1 MVIKRTWRLPLKLL
15 VLVLLSAGLA
25 EGLGRG
31 GFLQW
36 GERRLQDLHFQWQ
49 GRRDEPLQVAIVAID
64 EESLALYPD
73 DPMLFWTDR
82 LAVAIER
89 LRQVG
94 VPFVGLDML
103 YSISPERWLSK
114 LGGAQQQSTRDY
126 DRAFREQLSSGQL
139 LLVASRSNSGAQVS
153 DYLLPSP
160 DYLLALPDY
169 ELLPHVGLADLLA
182 EGDGLVRRYRIAPV
196 AAAARA
202 QLQDELPQ
210 LSLPALLAVRATG
223 QDVRASSWRLGGR
236 ELQRDQPAEV
246 IPYLGPP
253 GSFPPVPL
261 KQLLAEDALDNPQV
275 QALRGKLVLL
285 GATAAGLNDA
295 HFTPFSSGFIGGRS
309 LLMSGVEIHANV
321 LQALLSGAQLQT
333 PTPFWRALA
342 MVLLGGLAVCGFV
355 RLPVWAA
362 LAGWLLAVVA
372 LLLLGQL
379 FFRHGWLLPLG
390 SAGLTLSLCLLGVL
404 GLRLTGEER
413 ERSRLR
419 QMFGRYVSN
428 QVVEALLKSGER
440 PELGGQTQQVTV
452 LFSDIRNFT
461 SISERLSAKE
471 VVEMLN
477 AYFARAC
484 EPLLAEGGSIDKF
497 IGDAVMVEFGSPL
510 PVPDH
515 ALRAARAALALQK
528 VAQEFAGWMRQRF
541 PAHDLPP
548 FAVGIGLHS
557 GEAVLGNIGSPVRME
572 FTAIGDTVNLAS
584 RLESMTK
591 ELGCS
596 ILASAE
602 CIAAAGATVRC
613 GRSEVIRVKGREAP
627 IRVFEIIG
635 LQQEGREN
643 D

>member
-1 MVIKRTWRLPLKLL
+1 MPLKLMVLAALSVAL
-15 VLVLLSAGLA
+15 VEWAGHAGLLD
-25 EGLGRG
+25 GS
-31 GFLQW
+31 
-36 GERRLQDLHFQWQ
+36 ERRLQDLQFQLQ
-49 GRRDEPLQVAIVAID
+49 GRRDEQQQVAIVAID
-64 EESLALYPD
+64 EDSLARYPD

-82 LAVAIER
+82 LAVAVER

-94 VPFVGLDML
+94 VPLVGLDML

-114 LGGAQQQSTRDY
+114 LDAGHFPGARDY
-126 DRAFREQLSSGQL
+126 DRAFRAQLASGQL
-139 LLVASRSNSGAQVS
+139 LLVASRSGAGAAVS

-169 ELLPHVGLADLLA
+169 DLQAHVGLADLLV
-182 EGDGLVRRYRIAPV
+182 EGDGLVRRYRVMPV

-210 LSLPALLAVRATG
+210 LSLPALLAVRAGG
-223 QDVRASSWRLGGR
+223 QDVRAAAWQLAGR
-236 ELQRDQPAEV
+236 SVWPDQPAAV

-253 GSFPPVPL
+253 GTFHSVPL
-261 KQLLAEDALDNPQV
+261 HRLLADDALNDPEV

-295 HFTPFSSGFIGGRS
+295 HFTPFSSDWLGGRS
-309 LLMSGVEIHANV
+309 LLMSGVEVHANV
-321 LQALLSGAQLQT
+321 LQALLSGSYLRS
-333 PTPFWRALA
+333 PDSGWR
-342 MVLLGGLAVCGFV
+342 VLG
-355 RLPVWAA
+355 
-362 LAGWLLAVVA
+362 
-372 LLLLGQL
+372 LLLLSTIAVACLLRPPVWTTLLLWLLGLVLLLVLAQL
-379 FFRHGWLLPLG
+379 LFRLGWLMPL
-390 SAGLTLSLCLLGVL
+390 SAAGLVLSLSFFGVL

-413 ERSRLR
+413 ERNRLR
-419 QMFGRYVSN
+419 QMFGRYVSE
-428 QVVEALLKSGER
+428 QVVEALLRSGER
-440 PELGGQTQQVTV
+440 PELGGQTQRVTV

-461 SISERLSAKE
+461 SISERLTAKE

-497 IGDAVMVEFGSPL
+497 IGDAVMVEFGSP
-510 PVPDH
+510 VPLDDH
-515 ALRAARAALALQK
+515 AQRAVRAALALKK
-528 VAQEFAGWMRQRF
+528 VAEEFAGWMQQRF
-541 PAHDLPP
+541 PGRDLPA

-584 RLESMTK
+584 RLEGMTK
-591 ELGCS
+591 ELGCA

-602 CIAAAGATVRC
+602 CIAEAGERVRC

-627 IRVFEIIG
+627 IQVFEVIG
-635 LQQEGREN
+635 WHQGDPEN
-643 D
+643 A

>member
-1 MVIKRTWRLPLKLL
+1 MVIKRAWRLPLKLL

-25 EGLGRG
+25 EGLGQT
-31 GFLQW
+31 GFLDW

-49 GRRDEPLQVAIVAID
+49 GRRDEPLQVAIVAIN

-82 LAVAIER
+82 LALAVER

-114 LGGAQQQSTRDY
+114 LGGVQQQSARDY

-139 LLVASRSNSGAQVS
+139 LLVASRSGSGAQVS

-169 ELLPHVGLADLLA
+169 ELLPHVGLADLLV

-210 LSLPALLAVRATG
+210 LSLPALLAVRATA

-236 ELQRDQPAEV
+236 ELQRNQPAEV

-253 GSFPPVPL
+253 GSFAPL
-261 KQLLAEDALDNPQV
+261 PLQQLLAEGALDDPQV

-285 GATAAGLNDA
+285 GVTAAGLNDA

-309 LLMSGVEIHANV
+309 LLMSGVEVHANV
-321 LQALLSGAQLQT
+321 LQALLSGTQLQT

-342 MVLLGGLAVCGFV
+342 LLLLGGLAVCGFL

-362 LAGWLLAVVA
+362 LVGWLLAVAA
-372 LLLLGQL
+372 LLLVGQL

-390 SAGLTLSLCLLGVL
+390 SAGLTLSLCLFGVL

-548 FAVGIGLHS
+548 FAIGVGLHS

-602 CIAAAGATVRC
+602 CIAEAGATVRC

-635 LQQEGREN
+635 IQQEGQEHG
-643 D
+643 